1 MTKIQL
7 IEKLKNE
14 LSSLPADELEN
25 RLAFYS
31 EMIDDRIEEGLSEE
45 AAIAEIGDID
55 EIIAQ
60 LKADCTTVTE
70 EQLEDALDQEV
81 HSQEHSLP
89 EKRKM
94 RAWEIVLLSLGSP
107 LWIVLLAAAFIIL
120 LSVYIVIWAVA
131 GSLWAVPVSFA
142 GVTVGGIAVGV
153 VSMASGNALIGITL
167 LGAAIACAGLA
178 IFAGFGCF
186 HLTRLA
192 VYLSKVIA
200 KGVISLFRRKEK
212 KNA

>member
-1 MTKIQL
+1 MTKDQL
-7 IEKLKNE
+7 LEKLKNE
-14 LSSLPADELEN
+14 LSSLPSDELES

-31 EMIDDRIEEGLSEE
+31 EMIDDRIEEGLDEE
-45 AAIAEIGDID
+45 AAVAAVGDID

-60 LKADCTTVTE
+60 LKADCHTDDE
-70 EQLEDALDQEV
+70 EALECEVGEQER
-81 HSQEHSLP
+81 SQTSAKP
-89 EKRKM
+89 ERRKM
-94 RAWEIVLLSLGSP
+94 RAWEIVLLALGSP
-107 LWIVLLAAAFIIL
+107 LWIVLLAAAFVVL

-131 GSLWAVPVSFA
+131 CSLWAVPVSLA
-142 GVTVGGIAVGV
+142 GVFLGGLVVGIVYIVIGH
-153 VSMASGNALIGITL
+153 ALPGITL
-167 LGAAIACAGLA
+167 IGAAIACAGLA

-200 KGVISLFRRKEK
+200 RGVISLFRRKEK

>member
-45 AAIAEIGDID
+45 DAVAAIGDVD
-55 EIIAQ
+55 EIIDQ
-60 LKADCTTVTE
+60 LQADCSTLTE
-70 EQLEDALDQEV
+70 ETIEVVLEQEEG
-81 HSQEHSLP
+81 SQELP
-89 EKRKM
+89 QPQKRKM
-94 RAWEIVLLSLGSP
+94 RAWEIVLLALGSP
-107 LWIVLLAAAFIIL
+107 LWIVLLAAAFIVL
-120 LSVYIVIWAVA
+120 LSVYVIIWAITS
-131 GSLWAVPVSFA
+131 SLWAVPTSFA
-142 GVTVGGIAVGV
+142 GVSLGGLTVGI
-153 VSMASGNALIGITL
+153 VSIVFGDITLGITL
-167 LGAAIACAGLA
+167 LGAAIACTGLA
-178 IFAGFGCF
+178 IFSGFGCF

-192 VYLSKVIA
+192 VYLSKGMVR
-200 KGVISLFRRKEK
+200 GVISLFRRKEN